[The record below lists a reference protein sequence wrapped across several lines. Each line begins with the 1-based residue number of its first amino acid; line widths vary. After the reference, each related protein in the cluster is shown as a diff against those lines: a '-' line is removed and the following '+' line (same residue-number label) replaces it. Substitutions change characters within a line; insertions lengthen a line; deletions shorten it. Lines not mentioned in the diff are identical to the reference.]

1 MRTIYV
7 FTLLPLW
14 IAAQSISPIRP
25 SYFVICRSVC
35 FQKGIPISS
44 VKLWMDDI
52 LWTKG
57 KREVYFVSNKCVNN
71 TYRTFTMIKWI
82 ISWLL
87 FSVYAGVVDVVL
99 SVKLY
104 FYIGTFARGCQYF
117 IAPRHLFLYEK
128 QSYWVRACIKFK
140 GQRNFSL
147 EDMKW
152 KMLCSMPSV
161 MTIIVP
167 YFVFLFSAHVQF
179 SIEKQFYYM
188 RANKKSIKEFC
199 KQGRETD
206 INFLGHN

>member
-1 MRTIYV
+1 MCAFKREY
-7 FTLLPLW
+7 
-14 IAAQSISPIRP
+14 QSQVSNCGWMT
-25 SYFVICRSVC
+25 YFE
-35 FQKGIPISS
+35 QKG
-44 VKLWMDDI
+44 KW
-52 LWTKG
+52 
-57 KREVYFVSNKCVNN
+57 EVYFVSNKCVNN